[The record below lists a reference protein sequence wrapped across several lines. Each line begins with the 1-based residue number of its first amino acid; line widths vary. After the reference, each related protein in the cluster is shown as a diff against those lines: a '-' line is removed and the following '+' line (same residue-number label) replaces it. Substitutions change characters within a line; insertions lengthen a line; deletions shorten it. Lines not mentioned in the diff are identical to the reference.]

1 MLVIAE
7 SATPIVLLDERTS
20 ARASVFGAKPMAAIA
35 SSTARAVSGAPL
47 RVLLRTCDTVVTD
60 SPARFATSIMVAT
73 VEFFLASSLKDRS
86 FVESPGAAP
95 GAEPRPGSLR
105 GARPPPHRGH

>member
-35 SSTARAVSGAPL
+35 SSTERAVSGDTFL
-47 RVLLRTCDTVVTD
+47 VLLRTCDTVVTD
-60 SPARFATSIMVAT
+60 THARFATSIMVAT
-73 VEFFLASSLKDRS
+73 VEFLSRLHSRS
-86 FVESPGAAP
+86 FVPRIPG
-95 GAEPRPGSLR
+95 RGSGSGPHPVSVH
-105 GARPPPHRGH
+105 GARR